1 MTRNKHNNMTKEEI
15 QNAPVDVE
23 HELPQG
29 DASSDTIAGT
39 SAGTQE
45 TKVSEVERLK
55 SENALLLDRLARLQ
69 AEFENFRKRSL
80 REQQEFRE
88 YALSDALK
96 QLPPI
101 LDSLDRALKAEGV
114 SVEDFRAG
122 IELIDRQFH
131 DVLTRLGVEPI
142 AAQGQPFDPSLHQA
156 IQMVETDDVP
166 DNHVI
171 DELQRGYRLR
181 DRVLRAAMVRVAQNP
196 NQ

>member
-69 AEFENFRKRSL
+69 AEFENFRKRSQ
-80 REQQEFRE
+80 R
-88 YALSDALK
+88 
-96 QLPPI
+96 PP
-101 LDSLDRALKAEGV
+101 
-114 SVEDFRAG
+114 
-122 IELIDRQFH
+122 
-131 DVLTRLGVEPI
+131 
-142 AAQGQPFDPSLHQA
+142 AA
-156 IQMVETDDVP
+156 
-166 DNHVI
+166 
-171 DELQRGYRLR
+171 
-181 DRVLRAAMVRVAQNP
+181 RAAL
-196 NQ
+196 